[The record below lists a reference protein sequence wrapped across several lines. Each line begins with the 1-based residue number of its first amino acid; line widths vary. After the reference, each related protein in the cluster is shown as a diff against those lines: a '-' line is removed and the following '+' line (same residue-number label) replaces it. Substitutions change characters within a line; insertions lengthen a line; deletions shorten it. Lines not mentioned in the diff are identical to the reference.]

1 MTAAH
6 PCTPPAGAAPSPR
19 EPWGHQFSH
28 CLVARHAPRH
38 PVLDPARHADRGPAA
53 ATVGGV
59 APAAPP
65 DATRLKQLQA
75 VGVLS
80 GFAAGAWLGA
90 AEAPTKVV
98 TLGLSPVAISLVMV
112 LGVFLARWSLPALLR
127 GTANVGADVRRTP
140 HLVVWALLAG
150 ALWAV
155 ANTLT
160 IFAIREIGLSIA
172 FPLWNTNSLLGIFWG
187 ALLFNELRGAG
198 AARWLGVLGGA
209 GVMFVGAA
217 LLALAAPTQAPAG
230 NPLRGVAAA
239 LGAGVLWGTMYIPYR
254 KAYLTGMN
262 PLSFVT
268 FFTIGELG
276 MMSGLALAYL
286 DGPAGVMT
294 ELARARGVVFWL
306 LLGGFVWVVGDLF
319 QQYAAKYVG
328 IGRGIPLSN
337 TNQLW
342 GLLWGILVFGE
353 LAGSG
358 QAVYAQVVGG
368 SIVMA
373 LGAGAIAFST
383 APAAEHLR
391 WQDAARREAAR
402 YGVEPEYVVARLS
415 GHDPGGAQGRTVWD
429 WMIVIGATA
438 VFLGFATLAETPRM
452 AIHYTWAWWLTLA
465 MLGLLGGCGFA
476 LWRTTR
482 FG

>member
-1 MTAAH
+1 M
-6 PCTPPAGAAPSPR
+6 
-19 EPWGHQFSH
+19 
-28 CLVARHAPRH
+28 
-38 PVLDPARHADRGPAA
+38 
-53 ATVGGV
+53 GGV
-59 APAAPP
+59 AAGPPIGAA
-65 DATRLKQLQA
+65 RLRQLQV

-90 AEAPTKVV
+90 AEAPTKLV
-98 TLGLSPVAISLVMV
+98 TLGISPVAISLVMV
-112 LGVFLARWSLPALLR
+112 FGVFLARWSLPALIR
-127 GTANVGADVRRTP
+127 GTANVGLDVRRAP
-140 HLVVWALLAG
+140 HLVVWALMAG
-150 ALWAV
+150 CLWAV

-160 IFAIREIGLSIA
+160 IFAIRDIGLSIA

-187 ALLFNELRGAG
+187 AVLFNELSSAG
-198 AARWLGVLGGA
+198 WTRWFGVLGGA
-209 GVMFVGAA
+209 AVMFIGAA
-217 LLALAAPTQAPAG
+217 LLAWASPSQAPGGDAV
-230 NPLRGVAAA
+230 RGIAAA

-268 FFTIGELG
+268 FFTVGELG
-276 MMSGLALAYL
+276 MMAAVAFGYLGGPSGTWA
-286 DGPAGVMT
+286 
-294 ELARARGVVFWL
+294 ELARARGVLFWL

-353 LAGSG
+353 LAGSPPG
-358 QAVYAQVVGG
+358 VYAKVVGG

-373 LGAGAIAFST
+373 LGAGAIALAT
-383 APAAEHLR
+383 APATEHRR
-391 WQDAARREAAR
+391 WQEWAHREAAR
-402 YGVEPEYVVARLS
+402 YGVDPAYVGAGLS
-415 GHDPGGAQGRTVWD
+415 GHDPDAPRPRTVWD
-429 WMIVIGATA
+429 WVIVVAATA
-438 VFLGFATLAETPRM
+438 VVAGFALHAQAPALDMHLGWALLLLAP
-452 AIHYTWAWWLTLA
+452 

-476 LWRTTR
+476 LWRVTR